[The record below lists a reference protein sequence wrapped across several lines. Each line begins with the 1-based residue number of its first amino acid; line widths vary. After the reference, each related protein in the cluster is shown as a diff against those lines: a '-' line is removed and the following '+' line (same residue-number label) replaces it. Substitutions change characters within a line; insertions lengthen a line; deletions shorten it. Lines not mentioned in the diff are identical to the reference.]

1 MLDFV
6 LLNDEAKLNI
16 SFVLV
21 TTHFI
26 YFLMLIYLE
35 IERDEEC

>member
-6 LLNDEAKLNI
+6 LLHDEAFL
-16 SFVLV
+16 LV